1 MAISCALATRLRAG
15 VPQDARVTST
25 EFVRWSNSI
34 EVVVASRT
42 PRTYWQVEGIVEDL
56 VLDGEITDGPA
67 QENLY
72 AKGHDTLRRE
82 LFTTTFAEFNYSI
95 SMCREGH

>member
-1 MAISCALATRLRAG
+1 M
-15 VPQDARVTST
+15 PQ
-25 EFVRWSNSI
+25 
-34 EVVVASRT
+34 
-42 PRTYWQVEGIVEDL
+42 TYWQVEGIVEDL
-56 VLDGEITDGPA
+56 VLGGVIKNGPA
-67 QENLY
+67 QENLMY